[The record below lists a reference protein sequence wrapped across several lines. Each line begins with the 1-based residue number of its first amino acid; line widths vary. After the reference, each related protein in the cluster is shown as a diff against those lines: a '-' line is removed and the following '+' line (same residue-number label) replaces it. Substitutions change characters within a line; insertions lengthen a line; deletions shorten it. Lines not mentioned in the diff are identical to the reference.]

1 MQTFWI
7 DYRSASVIGTVP
19 VAQCDAGFYL
29 EDGASEAYSHNPDAY
44 DAWCEKVRDYVAPV
58 LSHLSHGA
66 TVYVDGWLFA
76 RNDMRDMNGR
86 MGA

>member
-1 MQTFWI
+1 MQNFWI

-19 VAQCDAGFYL
+19 VAQCDAGFHL
-29 EDGASEAYSHNPDAY
+29 EDGASEAYSHDPDTY

-58 LSHLSHGA
+58 LSLKAHGE

-76 RNDMRDMNGR
+76 RNDLRDMNGR
-86 MGA
+86 M